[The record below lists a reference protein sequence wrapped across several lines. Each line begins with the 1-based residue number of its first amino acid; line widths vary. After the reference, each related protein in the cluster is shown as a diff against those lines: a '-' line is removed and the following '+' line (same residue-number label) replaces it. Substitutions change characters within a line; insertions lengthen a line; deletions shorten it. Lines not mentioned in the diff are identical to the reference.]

1 MFILWKILWTNC
13 LICELFHVFDCIY
26 CNLLK
31 KFKFKWFY
39 FQNFVK
45 NSIFT
50 EMQLKLEKINSLSH
64 TLFYEEENGLGNQWT
79 HDISQL
85 TNTICI
91 CNQIIKVAFKKVI
104 INFFNRWRHNGMLQ
118 YMGSQSWIQLS
129 NCTTSRINYVTLKF
143 LWQTQSFNCQ
153 QLHKTLIK

>member
-1 MFILWKILWTNC
+1 MNFSMC
-13 LICELFHVFDCIY
+13 LIVFTATY
-26 CNLLK
+26 LK

-45 NSIFT
+45 NSIFM

-118 YMGSQSWIQLS
+118 YMGSQSWTQLS
-129 NCTTSRINYVTLKF
+129 NCTTTSRINYLCHIKIPVTNTEF
-143 LWQTQSFNCQ
+143 
-153 QLHKTLIK
+153 